1 MVKVWGRPVDIYAM
15 KLLAYGIAGSLLA
28 YAAGL
33 WALLRRDS
41 SSTA

>member
-1 MVKVWGRPVDIYAM
+1 M

-33 WALLRRDS
+33 WALLRREPHIY
-41 SSTA
+41 